1 LAIWTISEERV
12 MPGPEIFEDGGMFEY
27 REALLRKQENDG
39 PSDIVSAWI
48 RDTPLHWFINEKKET
63 PNAG

>member
-1 LAIWTISEERV
+1 